1 MAIANDQ
8 ELTELSAALA
18 EGREQV
24 KRFAESLATKYGKN
38 PEQVHQATRAVSS
51 MLDDLEDDINDY
63 LAASKHP

>member
-24 KRFAESLATKYGKN
+24 KRFAEALATKYGKT

-51 MLDDLEDDINDY
+51 KLDDLEEDINNY
-63 LAASKHP
+63 IAARTHP